1 MYRLSAPNYSDIL
14 CHCLSLWKTL
24 FHVLSYVLGYTNF
37 LFFCFRFDCCI
48 TNILDKLDTTNCK
61 IETLF
66 YEVVI
71 SFVLTARHVKWFPDN
86 LQSWEKCTVYWSG
99 YFTWNGWKWELLIL
113 DTTITP
119 LEIVWGCR
127 TPPQMKNL
135 FCTVRRCEDYLLTT
149 RDILMLIRAR
159 ANDL

>member
-37 LFFCFRFDCCI
+37 LFFCFRFDCGI

-86 LQSWEKCTVYWSG
+86 LQSWEKWTVYWSG

-113 DTTITP
+113 DTTITSLRP
-119 LEIVWGCR
+119 LKWKIGFVQWGG
-127 TPPQMKNL
+127 
-135 FCTVRRCEDYLLTT
+135 VRITYWPRGTF
-149 RDILMLIRAR
+149 
-159 ANDL
+159 